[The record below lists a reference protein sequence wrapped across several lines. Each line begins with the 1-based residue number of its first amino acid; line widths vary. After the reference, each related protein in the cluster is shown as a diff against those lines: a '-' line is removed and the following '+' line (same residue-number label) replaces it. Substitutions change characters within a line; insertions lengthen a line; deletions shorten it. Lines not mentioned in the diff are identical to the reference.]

1 MLNGGALTAEVVRN
15 IEYNKAE
22 VHAIIQNE
30 RGKIEEEDAFT
41 TKKAKTKKIIIK
53 ETGRRL
59 PDGWER
65 LSMEIDEGYL
75 KARNLSVFNFIIL
88 PLRKREETK
97 RKLITQIEVFGE
109 IQIAVTDKH
118 GE

>member
-22 VHAIIQNE
+22 VHSII